1 LTGLTITALV
11 GVAGLAVDVGY
22 WQVEKRSMQGVS
34 DEAAYSAAI
43 AAAAGGNITTQAQAV
58 AAQHG
63 FVNGV
68 GGVTVA
74 VNQPPTQGNFTLDTS
89 AIEVIIT
96 APQKQYLS
104 KLFLASAT
112 ASTRSVAATKGGVCM
127 LTTDTNGGDKHSF
140 FVKGAGN
147 TVDITGCTL
156 ADNLLS
162 DSGTD
167 SLDVK
172 GTATLIADNV
182 YLRDASYCDGGSCA
196 GTYTVGNST
205 YNQPAI
211 TDPYASRAVPSFS
224 GCDHTNMVVATSTT
238 LSPGVYC
245 GTNNNPSLT
254 ITSQITETASA
265 NANAGTT
272 SISLGSITGVS
283 VGMYLTDQNQ
293 KTAIAAGATVTAVG
307 VSSITVSA
315 ALVAQVKNN
324 DTIVFSNGPFQTES
338 ANANPPAATISMTA
352 TTGIT
357 TGMSVSDVT
366 TSNAIATGTTVSAVS
381 ANSITLSQAL
391 ANKAKSGDVLQF
403 GSPVTVTLN
412 SGVYFLDGQGG
423 SGCTGSTKPAACV
436 SGNLDIDAGVAVHGT
451 GVSIILTTSTGTAIN
466 IGNVGVDDSSTLTLT
481 PSSSGESAG
490 IALWVDSRAPN
501 PGNPGGG
508 YSEGDAGVNT
518 VGSGSS
524 ANITGVSICRARA
537 CCFPAAAAPRARR
550 SSPLQFNSSTTP
562 VSPTATA
569 AAWASCRSAARR
581 RWSNETAALAHAAA
595 AARRLGTGPVL
606 THTPGVPRHG

>member
-1 LTGLTITALV
+1 MLSRVLPVTRTGRNPTHA
-11 GVAGLAVDVGY
+11 GVGLAA
-22 WQVEKRSMQGVS
+22 R
-34 DEAAYSAAI
+34 
-43 AAAAGGNITTQAQAV
+43 
-58 AAQHG
+58 
-63 FVNGV
+63 
-68 GGVTVA
+68 
-74 VNQPPTQGNFTLDTS
+74 
-89 AIEVIIT
+89 
-96 APQKQYLS
+96 
-104 KLFLASAT
+104 AS
-112 ASTRSVAATKGGVCM
+112 
-127 LTTDTNGGDKHSF
+127 
-140 FVKGAGN
+140 
-147 TVDITGCTL
+147 
-156 ADNLLS
+156 
-162 DSGTD
+162 
-167 SLDVK
+167 
-172 GTATLIADNV
+172 
-182 YLRDASYCDGGSCA
+182 
-196 GTYTVGNST
+196 
-205 YNQPAI
+205 P
-211 TDPYASRAVPSFS
+211 
-224 GCDHTNMVVATSTT
+224 

-315 ALVAQVKNN
+315 ALVAQVKSN

-524 ANITGVSICRARA
+524 ANITGVIYMPSQGLLFSGGSGTA
-537 CCFPAAAAPRARR
+537 CTQIVAFAI
-550 SSPLQFNSSTTP
+550 QFLYNASFTYGNCSGVGVLPIGGATT
-562 VSPTATA
+562 VV
-569 AAWASCRSAARR
+569 
-581 RWSNETAALAHAAA
+581 E
-595 AARRLGTGPVL
+595 
-606 THTPGVPRHG
+606 